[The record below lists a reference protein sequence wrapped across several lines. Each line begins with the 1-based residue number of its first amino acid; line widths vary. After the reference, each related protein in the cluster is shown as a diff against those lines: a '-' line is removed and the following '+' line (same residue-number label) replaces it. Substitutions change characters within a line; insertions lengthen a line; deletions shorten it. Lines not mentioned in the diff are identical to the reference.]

1 MKTWMKV
8 ALLTAICAF
17 PAMVLGRIIWPP
29 ALDSPVPSSAQMP
42 FFIGLAACEAL
53 AFGLG
58 VSFLVFGL
66 PLVRRL
72 SAAGLP
78 GWLALVTY
86 LSAGWLLVSWWP
98 HDNFHLHNGMNLQGL
113 LYIEYGFHVT
123 LMIAGGV
130 VAYSFLSLVRE
141 RSGQPTLTSSAA
153 APTAA
158 TTTPTVRTSQ

>member
-1 MKTWMKV
+1 MKTWMKM
-8 ALLTAICAF
+8 ALLTAICAL

-29 ALDSPVPSSAQMP
+29 APDSPVPSPGQMP
-42 FFIGLAACEAL
+42 FFIGLAVCEAL

-78 GWLALVTY
+78 RWLALVTY
-86 LSAGWLLVSWWP
+86 LSVGWLLVSWWP
-98 HDNFHLHNGMNLQGL
+98 HDNFHLHNGTDLQGL

-123 LMIAGGV
+123 LMIAGGI
-130 VAYSFLSLVRE
+130 VAYSFLSLVRD
-141 RSGQPTLTSSAA
+141 RSGQSTLPSSESTTTRAT
-153 APTAA
+153 APTA
-158 TTTPTVRTSQ
+158 TTS